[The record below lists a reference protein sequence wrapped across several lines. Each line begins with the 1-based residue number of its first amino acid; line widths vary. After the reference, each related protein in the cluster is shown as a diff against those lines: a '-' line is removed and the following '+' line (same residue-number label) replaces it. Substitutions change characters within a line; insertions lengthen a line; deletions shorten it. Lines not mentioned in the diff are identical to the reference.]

1 MRRRIFALLLGA
13 TLALGA
19 LSGCG
24 NTATTDDTTVDP
36 AASPALE
43 ESPMAS
49 PEESAAPS
57 S

>member
-24 NTATTDDTTVDP
+24 NTATTTTQPLTRPPVRR
-36 AASPALE
+36 SKS
-43 ESPMAS
+43 SPMAS
-49 PEESAAPS
+49 PKEIGSAVV
-57 S
+57 